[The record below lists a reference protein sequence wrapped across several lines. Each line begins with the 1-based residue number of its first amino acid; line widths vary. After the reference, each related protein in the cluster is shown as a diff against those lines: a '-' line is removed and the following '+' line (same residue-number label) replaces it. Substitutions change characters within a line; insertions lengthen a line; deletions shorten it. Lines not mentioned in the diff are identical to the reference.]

1 MGMVPARFPVD
12 NVAAQRLREFLDM
25 GAGGLDALGLDLS
38 TDAKLTNVKLVG
50 AEIRVGED
58 KAREEITQALESG

>member
-1 MGMVPARFPVD
+1 MD

>member
-1 MGMVPARFPVD
+1 
-12 NVAAQRLREFLDM
+12 M